1 MKNTKTTVP
10 AIVAALIAAALVVGG
25 TSAAIT
31 TGHSAYAWKQ
41 DSCKCKDDSYSK
53 KNKGQDSYSKKNK
66 GQGYGNGN
74 GNTVT
79 NQIISQNGKQSGHN
93 NDFEQT
99 ATNLIC
105 THPDS
110 TCLSEG
116 S

>member
-1 MKNTKTTVP
+1 MKNTTTVP
-10 AIVAALIAAALVVGG
+10 AIVAALIAATLVVGG
-25 TSAAIT
+25 TSAAMT
-31 TGHSAYAWKQ
+31 PGHSAFAWKQ
-41 DSCKCKDDSYSK
+41 DSYKNKKGDDSY
-53 KNKGQDSYSKKNK
+53 KNKKGQDSYSKKTR
-66 GQGYGNGN
+66 QGYGNGN

-79 NQIISQNGKQSGHN
+79 NQIISQNGKQSGHDN
-93 NDFEQT
+93 SFEQT